1 MALQDLERDAR
12 AERERQQVHLRHA
25 EHLPDAFDV
34 VGYPHEQA
42 LGHAVQAFL
51 DEVAAR
57 LAAAGL
63 HIERLPMLPP
73 IHLEPS
79 AGTHGYDALVA
90 TPTQATL
97 FDVVTDGAHV
107 KRAFV
112 PTLPYAGFG
121 DAYQQKAAA
130 YADEAAA
137 LFSRYGFTTRRYD
150 ASDIFFKKGGGHC
163 VSVPAPG

>member
-1 MALQDLERDAR
+1 MSG
-12 AERERQQVHLRHA
+12 LRS
-25 EHLPDAFDV
+25 DV
-34 VGYPHEQA
+34 VGSLLRPAYLVE
-42 LGHAVQAFL
+42 
-51 DEVAAR
+51 AR
-57 LAAAGL
+57 AGLAAGRLSPAEFKRIEDRAVDEAVRLQEDAGL
-63 HIERLPMLPP
+63 
-73 IHLEPS
+73 
-79 AGTHGYDALVA
+79 
-90 TPTQATL
+90 
-97 FDVVTDGAHV
+97 DVVTDGAHV